1 MRRLSNWIVVAFLCL
16 TPAGA
21 SAQWAQGGLGK
32 LWVKSAAFWQKT
44 DMRFDVNGDKVPWLG
59 GVGESDAR
67 ALYTDFIVG
76 LHPRVDFWLQVPFFD
91 LRFTDATSDLRTV
104 GFGDIRGWVRWQYAQ
119 LGGTALAIRA
129 GAKAPIGDSPLDAQ
143 IIPVGEGQ
151 WDLEGVAE
159 VGHSLWPV
167 PAYAELWLG
176 YRKRFEDEETR
187 KQPGDEVVFL
197 AEAGI
202 NPTPSTFIKTT
213 LDGFRGDNFIVEGVR
228 TQNKREITNLQ
239 FSGAVRIGQFWPEF
253 GVRIPLA
260 GQEFPAGVQYV
271 LGVSSTLR

>member
-1 MRRLSNWIVVAFLCL
+1 MRRIGKWTLVLLCL
-16 TPAGA
+16 MPAGA
-21 SAQWAQGGLGK
+21 SGQWAQGGFGK
-32 LWVKSAAFWQKT
+32 LWVKTAAFLQQT

-67 ALYTDFIVG
+67 ALYTDIIVG
-76 LHPRVDFWLQVPFFD
+76 LHKRVDLWVQVPFFD
-91 LRFTDATSDLRTV
+91 LRFQDATSDLQTV
-104 GFGDIRGWVRWQYAQ
+104 GFGDIRAWIRWQFAQ
-119 LGGTALAIRA
+119 LGGTALALRA

-151 WDLEGVAE
+151 WDLEGFAE
-159 VGHSLWPV
+159 VGHSFWPV

-176 YRKRFEDEETR
+176 YRKRFEDDESR
-187 KQPGDEVVFL
+187 RQPGDEVVFL

-202 NPTPSTFIKTT
+202 NPTASTFLKTT
-213 LDGFRGDNFIVEGVR
+213 LDGFRGDNFTVEGVE

-239 FSGAVRIGQFWPEF
+239 FSGAVRIGRFWPEF

-260 GQEFPAGVQYV
+260 GREFPAGVQYV
-271 LGVSSTLR
+271 FGVSATLR

>member
-1 MRRLSNWIVVAFLCL
+1 MRRFRNWTVVVLCL
-16 TPAGA
+16 MPAGA
-21 SAQWAQGGLGK
+21 SGQWAQGGFGK
-32 LWVKSAAFWQKT
+32 LWVKTAAFWQKT
-44 DMRFDVNGDKVPWLG
+44 DMRFDVNGEKTPWLG
-59 GVGESDAR
+59 GTGESDAR

-76 LHPRVDFWLQVPFFD
+76 LHQRVDFWLQVPFFD

-104 GFGDIRGWVRWQYAQ
+104 GFGDIRGWIRWQYAQ

-151 WDLEGVAE
+151 WDLEGFAE
-159 VGHSLWPV
+159 IGHSFWPV

-176 YRKRFEDEETR
+176 YRVRFEDEESR
-187 KQPGDEVVFL
+187 RNPGNEVVFL

-213 LDGFRGDNFIVEGVR
+213 LDGFRGDNFIVEGVK

-253 GVRIPLA
+253 GIRIPLA
-260 GQEFPAGVQYV
+260 GREFPAGIQYV
-271 LGVSSTLR
+271 FGMSAALR